1 MNTLNTSGKTSIT
14 IDGSVL
20 LRGDYSVSD
29 KDLIISTDSDTVL
42 VKDYFVNLPTLVSPQ
57 GATLTPKLVS
67 SLSAYQSNEFLAFQD
82 PKAIGEI
89 TVTDGP
95 IVITRVGQKIELQQG
110 DFIYLNDFVDVGQNT
125 VGITFKDDT
134 ALSLEPGAKM
144 VVDEFYYD
152 PEANQGGMNADV
164 IGGSFSF
171 VSGNIAKVGNDA
183 MTVSTPVL
191 TIGVRGTQVAGRAN
205 QEGEDNEIVLL
216 PNADG
221 TVGEISIKND
231 SGEVILTEAYQAT
244 TITSSIMPPTVPVI
258 LPKEIVLKKYAKTI
272 STTRKTEKIK
282 EVERET
288 EEATK
293 EKEQAESEKEQ
304 LEEEAEELEEE
315 AEQLEEEKEQLEEE
329 AEQLEEEKEQL
340 EEKAEELKEE
350 IAELEEKL
358 ENADADEIEEIQ
370 EELAEAEQE
379 IEEVEEQV
387 EEVLEEEKVIE
398 QKVEQ
403 VEEKVEEVKQEVQQ
417 IEQKVEFVEDKI
429 VQVEEKFDAIVE
441 EFEVFQEEF
450 VQEFQDFIPEEEI
463 EQFMEEAPL
472 DIIEEFQEKIIEKLE
487 NDGVELQENIE
498 EEPED
503 IFAEENVKEKL
514 EEIEEKQ
521 EELIEKADELMEKDM
536 QLQEE
541 AQALEEEAKALE
553 DEAKALEEEA
563 EEAYANNDQEAIQEI
578 EEKFQQLDE
587 ERQQID
593 QGFQEID
600 EQYEELDEN
609 FEELNNEFFAMDEEL
624 QEVFQDGPMVVRVPE
639 DGPGFNEDNDV
650 FNVPEDQQIDINV
663 EEFLAEEK
671 KNALQN
677 NEFAIEADN
686 FFNDQEVQEALPD
699 NIDQNVQDMM
709 IIGAGNLD
717 EYFVGAGAGI
727 ETPED
732 FYAEDPMED
741 FYNIVDNNEELYYAE
756 QDAQD
761 WMDDLIEDL
770 AAENNI
776 NVAPWLDMPNDVTVS
791 EADAKTSGKVV
802 GYVYGSDANGDPLT
816 FSIFDD
822 PTGALSIS
830 GNTITWDGTFSDI
843 TSNTDYSVLLKVQDP
858 YGASD
863 IDAWGITVTAGAGP
877 DLTATSTVSMAENA
891 SDGATVADID
901 HTGGDGTVTYS
912 ITAGNSEG
920 KFSINSSTGV
930 ITYNT
935 QAAVLTTETFESTTE
950 GATPTGWTGATV
962 DSTTYYGNIL
972 GRFNGDS
979 NTGQDVYKTFDFDS
993 SHANK
998 RVQIDFNFWEFG
1010 TWDAVN
1016 HGSLDQ
1022 RFMVYV
1028 NDTLVVQDLRRY
1040 TGNNQQKYGETVG
1053 NLGTGWTP
1061 SPKESGMATLNSHQ
1075 EGELYRLYGTLD
1087 SNGDIKLGFGARLD
1101 ESLANESGA
1110 VDNIKISLT
1119 DLNYEDATSHTL
1131 TITAT
1136 DASNNTD
1143 TVTQLITVTDVN
1155 EAPYFVDNVYAAR
1168 TIDEN
1173 GSSGTDVARVHAEDL
1188 EGDSITYSITG
1199 GNTGN
1204 KFTINSS
1211 NGLIETAGAL
1221 DYETT
1226 SSYTLTVTATDEHN
1240 ATGTTTI
1247 TVNVGNDTSDDV
1259 PNDPATW
1266 VTTGDGS
1273 PGSYQQTI
1281 AYAGPGTDGRD
1292 YASALGHQG
1301 LDFNGSIASNF
1312 NSYDVIWYLNQSNS
1326 SFTNSPFYNDT
1337 RFTDWLNNGGVFIMH
1352 DRYVNDSQLDNNL
1365 PGHNGNVTTTRSYG
1379 SNDSSAYQ
1387 IVDESTSNLLK
1398 YGPGGIMVDDT
1409 SSFGSDTAGDH
1420 SGNTWQGTFNIG
1432 GGNATNHGYMTN
1444 LDSDVLGL
1452 ATNNT
1457 TTQFVD
1463 AVWEYGSGA
1472 VYYSTSPLDH
1482 YIQAAPQ
1489 DNDAWDAYA
1498 LNSLHYATSLIFDGY
1513 SQINGTIS
1521 SEKIYATADDD
1532 IIYAGQGSDTLWG
1545 GQGDDVFKYD
1555 ATVESNSSNVDTIL
1569 DFNKDE
1575 DSIDISAIT
1584 SGASISRTLTNGT
1597 RFKLD
1602 IDNNGTYD
1610 MEFELSGYT
1619 GTADD
1624 VTVTT

>member
-1 MNTLNTSGKTSIT
+1 MTTQDTSGHNQIT
-14 IDGSVL
+14 IDSSL
-20 LRGDYSVSD
+20 LIHGKYSF
-29 KDLIISTDSDTVL
+29 KGQDLVISTESDSVVL
-42 VKDYFVNLPTLVSPQ
+42 KDYFENLPTLMSPQ
-57 GATLTPKLVS
+57 GSKLSPNLVS
-67 SLSAYQSNEFLAFQD
+67 SLSAYNSTNHSNEFVAFED

-231 SGEVILTEAYQAT
+231 SGEVILTEAYQAS

-417 IEQKVEFVEDKI
+417 IEQKVEFVEEKI

-472 DIIEEFQEKIIEKLE
+472 EIIEEFQEKIIEKLE
-487 NDGVELQENIE
+487 NDGVELKENIE

-553 DEAKALEEEA
+553 DEAKALEEAA
-563 EEAYANNDQEAIQEI
+563 EEAYANNDQEAIEEI
-578 EEKFQQLDE
+578 EEKFQQIDE

-593 QGFQEID
+593 QGFEEIN

-639 DGPGFNEDNDV
+639 DGPGYNEDNDV
-650 FNVPEDQQIDINV
+650 FDVPEDQQIDVNV

-671 KNALQN
+671 EKAMQN
-677 NEFAIEADN
+677 NEFAVEADN

-699 NIDQNVQDMM
+699 DIDDNVQDMM
-709 IIGAGNLD
+709 VIQAGNLD

-770 AAENNI
+770 AAENDI
-776 NVAPWLDMPNDVTVS
+776 NVAPWLDMPNDITVN

-830 GNTITWDGTFSDI
+830 GNTIKWDGTFGNINQD
-843 TSNTDYSVLLKVQDP
+843 TTYSVLLKVQDP

-863 IDAWGITVTAGAGP
+863 IDEWQITVENNHSPVISNTSAVSLAEDVSTG
-877 DLTATSTVSMAENA
+877 TSVATISA
-891 SDGATVADID
+891 SDAESEAI
-901 HTGGDGTVTYS
+901 TYS
-912 ITAGNSEG
+912 ITAGNTG
-920 KFSINSSTGV
+920 NAFTINSSTGV
-930 ITYNT
+930 ITT
-935 QAAVLTTETFESTTE
+935 AAALDYETT
-950 GATPTGWTGATV
+950 
-962 DSTTYYGNIL
+962 
-972 GRFNGDS
+972 
-979 NTGQDVYKTFDFDS
+979 
-993 SHANK
+993 
-998 RVQIDFNFWEFG
+998 
-1010 TWDAVN
+1010 
-1016 HGSLDQ
+1016 
-1022 RFMVYV
+1022 
-1028 NDTLVVQDLRRY
+1028 
-1040 TGNNQQKYGETVG
+1040 
-1053 NLGTGWTP
+1053 
-1061 SPKESGMATLNSHQ
+1061 
-1075 EGELYRLYGTLD
+1075 
-1087 SNGDIKLGFGARLD
+1087 
-1101 ESLANESGA
+1101 
-1110 VDNIKISLT
+1110 
-1119 DLNYEDATSHTL
+1119 TSYSL

-1136 DASNNTD
+1136 DAFGNATTTTQ
-1143 TVTQLITVTDVN
+1143 TVNVTDVN
-1155 EAPYFVDNVYAAR
+1155 EVL
-1168 TIDEN
+1168 N
-1173 GSSGTDVARVHAEDL
+1173 GS
-1188 EGDSITYSITG
+1188 
-1199 GNTGN
+1199 
-1204 KFTINSS
+1204 
-1211 NGLIETAGAL
+1211 
-1221 DYETT
+1221 
-1226 SSYTLTVTATDEHN
+1226 
-1240 ATGTTTI
+1240 
-1247 TVNVGNDTSDDV
+1247 
-1259 PNDPATW
+1259 NDPATW
-1266 VTTGDGS
+1266 VTAGDGS
-1273 PGSYQQTI
+1273 AGAYKQTI
-1281 AYAGPGTDGRD
+1281 AYAGTGDGRLQINK
-1292 YASALGHQG
+1292 LGHQSESY
-1301 LDFNGSIASNF
+1301 NASYL
-1312 NSYDVIWYLNQSNS
+1312 SQYDVVAYYNQSNS
-1326 SFTNSPFYNDT
+1326 SFQNSPFSTALTTWVND
-1337 RFTDWLNNGGVFIMH
+1337 GGVLVVY
-1352 DRYVNDSQLDNNL
+1352 DRWVNDSQLDTYL
-1365 PGHNGNVTTTRSYG
+1365 PGHNGNVTTTRDPG
-1379 SNDSSAYQ
+1379 SSTESGSYQ
-1387 IVDESTSNLLK
+1387 IVDENTSNLLK

-1409 SSFGSDTAGDH
+1409 TAYGQDTTGDH

-1432 GGNATNHGYMTN
+1432 GGNSTNHGYMSN

-1452 ATNNT
+1452 ATKRNT
-1457 TTQFVD
+1457 TTQYVD

-1472 VYYSTSPLDH
+1472 VYYSTVPLDH
-1482 YIQAAPQ
+1482 YIDSNHN

-1513 SQINGTIS
+1513 SQINGTS
-1521 SEKIYATADDD
+1521 GAESIYGTAGDDVIFGD
-1532 IIYAGQGSDTLWG
+1532 YGADTLWG
-1545 GQGDDVFKYD
+1545 GQGADTFVYTNTNQGDP
-1555 ATVESNSSNVDTIL
+1555 SS
-1569 DFNKDE
+1569 
-1575 DSIDISAIT
+1575 
-1584 SGASISRTLTNGT
+1584 TL
-1597 RFKLD
+1597 
-1602 IDNNGTYD
+1602 
-1610 MEFELSGYT
+1610 
-1619 GTADD
+1619 
-1624 VTVTT
+1624 

>member
-42 VKDYFVNLPTLVSPQ
+42 VKDYFINLPTLVSPQ
-57 GATLTPKLVS
+57 GASLTPKLVS

-244 TITSSIMPPTVPVI
+244 TITSAIMPPTVPVI

-288 EEATK
+288 EDATK
-293 EKEQAESEKEQ
+293 EKEEAESEKEQ

-387 EEVLEEEKVIE
+387 EEVIEEEKVIE

-463 EQFMEEAPL
+463 QQFMEEAPL
-472 DIIEEFQEKIIEKLE
+472 EIIEEFQEKIIEKLE
-487 NDGVELQENIE
+487 NDGVELKENIE

-563 EEAYANNDQEAIQEI
+563 EEAYANNDQEAIEEI
-578 EEKFQQLDE
+578 EQKFQQLDE

-639 DGPGFNEDNDV
+639 DGPGYNEDNDV

-671 KNALQN
+671 QNALQN
-677 NEFAIEADN
+677 NEFAQEAND
-686 FFNDQEVQEALPD
+686 FFNNQEVQEALPD

-863 IDAWGITVTAGAGP
+863 VDAWGITVTASAGP

-901 HTGGDGTVTYS
+901 HTGGDGAVTYS

-1061 SPKESGMATLNSHQ
+1061 LPKESGMATLNSHQ

-1087 SNGDIKLGFGARLD
+1087 GNGDIKLGFGARLD
-1101 ESLANESGA
+1101 ESLSNESAA

-1155 EAPYFVDNVYAAR
+1155 EAPYFIDNVYAAR
-1168 TIDEN
+1168 SIDEN

-1188 EGDSITYSITG
+1188 EGDAITYSITG
-1199 GNTGN
+1199 GNTDN

-1247 TVNVGNDTSDDV
+1247 TVNVGNDTSDD
-1259 PNDPATW
+1259 PTNDPAAW
-1266 VTTGDGS
+1266 VTAGDGS
-1273 PGSYQQTI
+1273 AGAYKQTI
-1281 AYAGPGTDGRD
+1281 AYAGTGDG
-1292 YASALGHQG
+1292 AGQIQKLGHTAAAY
-1301 LDFNGSIASNF
+1301 NASNIS
-1312 NSYDVIWYLNQSNS
+1312 NYDVVWYLNQSNGGFS
-1326 SFTNSPFYNDT
+1326 SSPLSSTLTNWVDA
-1337 RFTDWLNNGGVFIMH
+1337 GGVLIMH
-1352 DRYVNDSQLDNNL
+1352 DRYVNDSQLDSNL
-1365 PGHNGNVTTTRSYG
+1365 PGHNGNVTTTRSFVTSG
-1379 SNDSSAYQ
+1379 NQSSSYQ
-1387 IVDESTSNLLK
+1387 IVDETTSNLLK

-1409 SSFGSDTAGDH
+1409 SSFANDTTGDH

-1432 GGNATNHGYMTN
+1432 GGNGTNHGYMTN

-1457 TTQFVD
+1457 TTQYVD

-1472 VYYSTSPLDH
+1472 VYYSTTPTDY
-1482 YIQAAPQ
+1482 YIGSGHV

-1498 LNSLHYATSLIFDGY
+1498 LNSLHYASSLIFDGY
-1513 SQINGTIS
+1513 SQINGTGS

-1584 SGASISRTLTNGT
+1584 SGASISRTLTNNT